1 MKRSNNFNYFTAEK
15 DPTVQRKNTLKKVF
29 KWLKILFYTF
39 FFGLTL
45 TGCIQ
50 NFVVASSNTVG
61 NGIEFYNSKKDVVP
75 RVNTLDAKETITSYV
90 DANGKTQSFTTK
102 ELKGNALD
110 TVLLNDRSVLEKLR
124 EQSQKKRW

>member
-1 MKRSNNFNYFTAEK
+1 
-15 DPTVQRKNTLKKVF
+15 VQRKNTLKKLF

-75 RVNTLDAKETITSYV
+75 SVNTLDAKETITSYV
-90 DANGKTQSFTTK
+90 DANGETQSFTTK

-110 TVLLNDRSVLEKLR
+110 TVFLNDR
-124 EQSQKKRW
+124 

>member
-1 MKRSNNFNYFTAEK
+1 MNFTTA
-15 DPTVQRKNTLKKVF
+15 
-29 KWLKILFYTF
+29 
-39 FFGLTL
+39 
-45 TGCIQ
+45 
-50 NFVVASSNTVG
+50 
-61 NGIEFYNSKKDVVP
+61 KKDVVP

-90 DANGKTQSFTTK
+90 DANGETQSFTTK

>member
-1 MKRSNNFNYFTAEK
+1 MKRYLPNLNNRMKRSNNFNYFTAEK

-61 NGIEFYNSKKDVVP
+61 NGIEFYNSKK
-75 RVNTLDAKETITSYV
+75 RCCS
-90 DANGKTQSFTTK
+90 
-102 ELKGNALD
+102 
-110 TVLLNDRSVLEKLR
+110 
-124 EQSQKKRW
+124 